1 MAALRRYVFPLF
13 WMLILGII
21 AISLARLAFFPG
33 ESGAAEEDPISPS
46 ADFDQY
52 ATAAVSR
59 ADISSTLVLPATV
72 APDEGTPLKATA
84 AGEINKVWVKDG
96 DEVQEGTKILQVRV
110 PVEADPVEVAA
121 PEDAATAA
129 DGTDGAEDGTAV
141 EEVAAPAAPATSAPQ
156 EYRYLTLVADGR
168 GIVRDLTAVEWETVS
183 VGDTVATL
191 SPGTYSITADLTPE
205 QQLSLLDVDI
215 EATATLPS
223 LTDPITCSRPAVTE
237 DDPSADDDQAPSSED
252 ASIEVNPMTG
262 EEITP
267 ETTSAQLSCA
277 VPEGTRVVSG
287 LTGEVSVALGT
298 AEGVLTVPT
307 TAVEGEGEAGTVYTL
322 DEATGEPTPLE
333 VELGLRG
340 DGVVEVRKGLEEGQ
354 EVLQYVPGVDNAESG
369 MDGMEGW

>member
-21 AISLARLAFFPG
+21 AVSLARLAFFPG
-33 ESGAAEEDPISPS
+33 ESSAAEEDPISPS

-52 ATAAVSR
+52 ATVTASR
-59 ADISSTLVLPATV
+59 EDINSELVLPATV

-110 PVEADPVEVAA
+110 PVEADPVEIAA
-121 PEDAATAA
+121 TEDAAATT
-129 DGTDGAEDGTAV
+129 DGTEDGTEAEAV
-141 EEVAAPAAPATSAPQ
+141 TPFTAATSAPQ

-168 GIVRDLTAVEWETVS
+168 GIVRDLTAVDWETVS

-191 SPGTYSITADLTPE
+191 SPGTYSITSDLTPE

-223 LTDPITCSRPAVTE
+223 LTDPIPCSRPAVTE
-237 DDPSADDDQAPSSED
+237 DDPSADDEQAPSNEG

-277 VPEGTRVVSG
+277 VPDGTRVVSG

-354 EVLQYVPGVDNAESG
+354 EVLQYVPGVDSAESA
-369 MDGMEGW
+369 MDGMEVW

>member
-21 AISLARLAFFPG
+21 AVSLARLAFFPG
-33 ESGAAEEDPISPS
+33 ESSAAEEDQISPS

-52 ATAAVSR
+52 ATVTASR
-59 ADISSTLVLPATV
+59 EDISSELVLPATV

-110 PVEADPVEVAA
+110 PVEADPVEI
-121 PEDAATAA
+121 AAT
-129 DGTDGAEDGTAV
+129 
-141 EEVAAPAAPATSAPQ
+141 EEGAAPAAPATSAPQ

-223 LTDPITCSRPAVTE
+223 LTDPIPCSRPAVTE
-237 DDPSADDDQAPSSED
+237 DDPSADDEQAPSSEG

-277 VPEGTRVVSG
+277 VPDGTRVVSG

-354 EVLQYVPGVDNAESG
+354 EVLQYVPGVDSAESG
-369 MDGMEGW
+369 MDGMEVW

>member
-33 ESGAAEEDPISPS
+33 DSSAAQEDPISPS

-59 ADISSTLVLPATV
+59 ADISSELVLPATV
-72 APDEGTPLKATA
+72 VPDAGTPLTATA
-84 AGEINKVWVKDG
+84 AGEINEVWVKEG
-96 DEVQEGTKILQVRV
+96 DEVQEGTKILQVRA

-121 PEDAATAA
+121 TVE
-129 DGTDGAEDGTAV
+129 GTDGDEDGTQSA
-141 EEVAAPAAPATSAPQ
+141 EVAAPAAPATSAPQ

-168 GIVRDLTAVEWETVS
+168 GIVRDLTAVEWGTVS

-191 SPGTYSITADLTPE
+191 SPGTYSVTADLTPE

-223 LTDPITCSRPAVTE
+223 LTDPIACSRPAVTE

-252 ASIEVNPMTG
+252 ASIEVDPMTG

-277 VPEGTRVVSG
+277 VPDGTRVVSG

-307 TAVEGEGEAGTVYTL
+307 TAVEGAGEAGTVYTL
-322 DEATGEPTPLE
+322 DEATGEPTPHE

-340 DGVVEVRKGLEEGQ
+340 DGVVEVRTGLEEGQ
-354 EVLQYVPGVDNAESG
+354 EVLQYVPGVDNAESD
-369 MDGMEGW
+369 MDGMEAW

>member
-33 ESGAAEEDPISPS
+33 ESSAAEEDPISPS

-110 PVEADPVEVAA
+110 PVEADPVEVSAT
-121 PEDAATAA
+121 EDAATT
-129 DGTDGAEDGTAV
+129 DGTDGAEDGTGT

-223 LTDPITCSRPAVTE
+223 LTEPITCSRPAVTE
-237 DDPSADDDQAPSSED
+237 DDPSADDEQAPSSEGT
-252 ASIEVNPMTG
+252 SIEVNPMTG

-298 AEGVLTVPT
+298 AEGALTVPT

-340 DGVVEVRKGLEEGQ
+340 DGVVEVRTGLEEGQ
-354 EVLQYVPGVDNAESG
+354 EILQYVPGVDSAESG
-369 MDGMEGW
+369 MDGMEVW

>member
-277 VPEGTRVVSG
+277 VPDGTRVVSG

>member
-33 ESGAAEEDPISPS
+33 ESSAAEEDPISPS

-52 ATAAVSR
+52 ATVTASR
-59 ADISSTLVLPATV
+59 EDISSTLVLPATV
-72 APDEGTPLKATA
+72 ALDEGTPLKATA

-121 PEDAATAA
+121 TDDAAATTG
-129 DGTDGAEDGTAV
+129 GTDGAEDGTEA

-237 DDPSADDDQAPSSED
+237 DDPSADDDQAPSSEG
-252 ASIEVNPMTG
+252 ASIEVDPMTG

-340 DGVVEVRKGLEEGQ
+340 DGVVEVRTGLEEGQ
-354 EVLQYVPGVDNAESG
+354 EILQYVPGVDSAESG
-369 MDGMEGW
+369 MDGMEVW

>member
-59 ADISSTLVLPATV
+59 ADISSELVLPATV